1 MAGSLELIKS
11 ETLSGSVANVSVTD
25 VFSDKYDVYKI
36 TMNNFSTAS
45 STATETI
52 LRFINSSDTIVTNS
66 NYDYAYLQMLVA
78 SSFTENRDTGQDKI
92 TAMLAPT
99 DFPPEGNVGIFYVF
113 NPFSSS
119 SYTFVTSR
127 SANSHNGTRA
137 GWKGIAV
144 LKETTSITG
153 LNIFLSSTNPT
164 NESYINVYG
173 VK

>member
-1 MAGSLELIKS
+1 MATNLQFIKNLTPTGSSSSL
-11 ETLSGSVANVSVTD
+11 SVTD
-25 VFSDKYDVYKI
+25 VFSAQYDVYAVTYHLTTDSGSPKD
-36 TMNNFSTAS
+36 TH
-45 STATETI
+45 

-66 NYDYAYLQMLVA
+66 NYDYAYRIMNTG
-78 SSFTENRDTGQDKI
+78 SSFSDSKATGQDKI
-92 TAMLAPT
+92 TGMFAPT
-99 DFPPEGNVGIFYVF
+99 DFPPEGNAGIFYVY

-119 SYTFVTSR
+119 SYTFVTLQ
-127 SANSHNGTRA
+127 SANSHNGTSA

-153 LNIFLSSTNPT
+153 LNMFLSSTNPT

>member
-1 MAGSLELIKS
+1 MATNLEFIKNLTPTGSSSSL
-11 ETLSGSVANVSVTD
+11 SVTD
-25 VFSDKYDVYKI
+25 VFSAQYDVYAVTYHLTTDSGSPKD
-36 TMNNFSTAS
+36 TH
-45 STATETI
+45 

-66 NYDYAYLQMLVA
+66 NYDYAYLILNTGSAYTQTRA
-78 SSFTENRDTGQDKI
+78 TGQDKI
-92 TAMLAPT
+92 TGMLGAT
-99 DFPPEGNVGIFYVF
+99 DFPPEGNAGIFYVY

-119 SYTFVTSR
+119 SYTFVTSQ
-127 SANSHNGTRA
+127 SSNSHNGARA

-153 LNIFLSSTNPT
+153 LNMFLSSTNPT

>member
-1 MAGSLELIKS
+1 MSALRLIN
-11 ETLSGSVANVSVTD
+11 ETEVTSSVSSVDVTD
-25 VFSDKYDVYKI
+25 VFSAQYDVYAVTYHLTTDSGSPKD
-36 TMNNFSTAS
+36 TH
-45 STATETI
+45 

-66 NYDYAYLQMLVA
+66 NYDYAYLQMTVA
-78 SSFTENRDTGQDKI
+78 SSFTENRATGQDKI

-99 DFPPEGNVGIFYVF
+99 DFPPEGNVGVFYIY

-119 SYTFVTSR
+119 SYTFVTSQ
-127 SANSHNGTRA
+127 SANSHNTTRA

-153 LNIFLSSTNPT
+153 LNMFLTSTNPT
-164 NESYINVYG
+164 NESFINVYG

>member
-1 MAGSLELIKS
+1 MAGSLEFIKNL
-11 ETLSGSVANVSVTD
+11 TPTGSSSSLSVTD
-25 VFSDKYDVYKI
+25 VFSADYDVYAVTYHLTTDSGSPKD
-36 TMNNFSTAS
+36 TH
-45 STATETI
+45 

-66 NYDYAYLQMLVA
+66 NYDYAYLILNTGGA
-78 SSFTENRDTGQDKI
+78 FTETRATGQDKI
-92 TAMLAPT
+92 TGMLAPT
-99 DFPPEGNVGIFYVF
+99 DFPPEGNAGIFYVY

-119 SYTFVTSR
+119 SYTFVASQ

-153 LNIFLSSTNPT
+153 LNMFLTSTNPT

>member
-1 MAGSLELIKS
+1 MATNLEFIKNLTPTGSSSSL
-11 ETLSGSVANVSVTD
+11 SVTD
-25 VFSDKYDVYKI
+25 VFSAEYDVYAVTYHLTTDSGSPKD
-36 TMNNFSTAS
+36 TH
-45 STATETI
+45 

-78 SSFTENRDTGQDKI
+78 SSFTENRATGQDKI
-92 TAMLAPT
+92 TSMLAPT
-99 DFPPEGNVGIFYVF
+99 DFSPEGNVGTFYVY

-119 SYTFVTSR
+119 YTFIASQ

-153 LNIFLSSTNPT
+153 LNMFLSSTNPT